1 MRLTLVIVSLDAGGA
16 ERVASS
22 MASHWARAGHAV
34 TLLTFTAPDRAPFY
48 SLDPGV
54 ALRPLDLA
62 GVSANPAAAVVANLH
77 RIRALRRAFRAS
89 APDVVIAYLHT
100 TAVVSLL
107 ATRGLGAPVVVAEHT
122 DPYLDPLDRAW
133 AALRR
138 LTYPW
143 AARVVVLNQRALAY
157 FPPRVR
163 ARARVIPNPVD
174 VEPAPAEPGA
184 ASLPRPVLVAM
195 GRLVPLKGHDLLL
208 RAFGQLAARFPAWH
222 LAVLGDGPERAR
234 LERLRDELGLTGRA
248 RFWGTVR
255 DPQAWLRQADLF
267 ALPSRQEA
275 FPLALAEALAC
286 GVPVVAAEYHAGVR
300 DLVTDGDNG
309 LLVPSEDVGAL
320 ADALGRLMGDP
331 AQRARLAARAAPSVE
346 RYGRARVMAMWDAL
360 LAEV

>member
-1 MRLTLVIVSLDAGGA
+1 
-16 ERVASS
+16 
-22 MASHWARAGHAV
+22 
-34 TLLTFTAPDRAPFY
+34 
-48 SLDPGV
+48 
-54 ALRPLDLA
+54 
-62 GVSANPAAAVVANLH
+62 
-77 RIRALRRAFRAS
+77 
-89 APDVVIAYLHT
+89 
-100 TAVVSLL
+100 
-107 ATRGLGAPVVVAEHT
+107 
-122 DPYLDPLDRAW
+122 
-133 AALRR
+133 
-138 LTYPW
+138 
-143 AARVVVLNQRALAY
+143 
-157 FPPRVR
+157 
-163 ARARVIPNPVD
+163 
-174 VEPAPAEPGA
+174 
-184 ASLPRPVLVAM
+184 
-195 GRLVPLKGHDLLL
+195 
-208 RAFGQLAARFPAWH
+208 
-222 LAVLGDGPERAR
+222 VLGDGPERAR

-286 GVPVVAAEYHAGVR
+286 GAPVVAAEYHVGVR